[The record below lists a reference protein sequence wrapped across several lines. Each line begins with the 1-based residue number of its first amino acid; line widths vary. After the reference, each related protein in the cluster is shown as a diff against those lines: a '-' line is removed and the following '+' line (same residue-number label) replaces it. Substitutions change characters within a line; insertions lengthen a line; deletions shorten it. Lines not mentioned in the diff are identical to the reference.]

1 MIPIGLIMTRIEAG
15 PGQDSLYRTHMA
27 LGLMILALTGIRL
40 GALVFK
46 RWPGPP
52 PGLSYIRTVAF
63 LGAHVLLYVVLV
75 ALIVTGTGMLLLSG
89 LAPTP
94 AGVVPGEIQD
104 VPPRS
109 AHHLLA
115 IVFIVLLAMH
125 VAGVLEHQLRTGDVF
140 SRMGIGWFNRR
151 GAQAGAS
158 DQYGPTRVGCL
169 AAS

>member
-15 PGQDSLYRTHMA
+15 PGPDSLYRTHVP

-52 PGLSYIRTVAF
+52 PGLSSIRTVAF

-104 VPPRS
+104 VSPRS

-125 VAGVLEHQLRTGDVF
+125 VAGVLEHQLRTGDVL

-151 GAQAGAS
+151 GPQAGAS
-158 DQYGPTRVGCL
+158 DQ
-169 AAS
+169 